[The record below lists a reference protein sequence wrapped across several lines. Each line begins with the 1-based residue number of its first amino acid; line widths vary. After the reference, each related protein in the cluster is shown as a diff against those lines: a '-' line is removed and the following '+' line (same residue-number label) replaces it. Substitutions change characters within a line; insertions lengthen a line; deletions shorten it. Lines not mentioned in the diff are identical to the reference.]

1 MLSNDSIKTS
11 INLITGLLVF
21 IKLFGYLKG
30 YITFIFLI
38 IWSLPF
44 IIFLYLANKLSIKS
58 YQSFSFIL
66 LIYFLNNNNDLSYI
80 LIGIS
85 ILTNLYLLFNLLMNK
100 SFRFKK
106 IPSFLL
112 LLFHITLS
120 LFFLFQ
126 LPILNNSYEPTYIL
140 FLLIIVW
147 TSDSAGYFFGIK
159 YGKRKLMKS
168 ISPKKTVEGFVASL
182 FFSMIISLIFG
193 YIINYKNLIE
203 IVVIGFFVSVFWL
216 TYLSQIGFLFYIEA
230 IGTFFGPLFGVMIAD
245 FYFIKKESLNN
256 KDIYSLEQN
265 GSYYYSGGWH
275 IKGVYA
281 LFLGFIFSVSTIWNN
296 NLMFLESYSWIIGA
310 IVSFVVYYLLA
321 KD

>member
-1 MLSNDSIKTS
+1 MTNFLNRSFIA
-11 INLITGLLVF
+11 LI
-21 IKLFGYLKG
+21 YSS
-30 YITFIFLI
+30 IFLVCLFYNSTTFSVLGVI
-38 IWSLPF
+38 ITILVIREFSR
-44 IIFLYLANKLSIKS
+44 ICNLSIIKS
-58 YQSFSFIL
+58 LIGIVTYII
-66 LIYFLNNNNDLSYI
+66 LIYFLNNNNELSYI
-80 LIGIS
+80 LLAIS
-85 ILTNLYLLFNLLMNK
+85 ILTNIYLLFNLLMNK

-168 ISPKKTVEGFVASL
+168 ISPKKTVEGLVASL

-203 IVVIGFFVSVFWL
+203 IVVIGFFVSVFGSAGDL
-216 TYLSQIGFLFYIEA
+216 IESKFKRQSGMKDSGNLLKSHGGIYDRLDSLIFTA
-230 IGTFFGPLFGVMIAD
+230 P
-245 FYFIKKESLNN
+245 FI
-256 KDIYSLEQN
+256 
-265 GSYYYSGGWH
+265 
-275 IKGVYA
+275 
-281 LFLGFIFSVSTIWNN
+281 
-296 NLMFLESYSWIIGA
+296 
-310 IVSFVVYYLLA
+310 YLLYFLNILNF
-321 KD
+321 

>member
-1 MLSNDSIKTS
+1 MTNFLNRSFVA
-11 INLITGLLVF
+11 LI
-21 IKLFGYLKG
+21 YSS
-30 YITFIFLI
+30 IFLVCLFYNSTTFSVLGVI
-38 IWSLPF
+38 ITILVIREFSR
-44 IIFLYLANKLSIKS
+44 ICNLSIIKS
-58 YQSFSFIL
+58 LIGIVTYFL
-66 LIYFLNNNNDLSYI
+66 LIYLINNNSNLSYI
-80 LIGIS
+80 LLGIS
-85 ILTNLYLLFNLLMNK
+85 ILTNIYLLFNLLMNK

-168 ISPKKTVEGFVASL
+168 ISPKKTVEGLVASL

-203 IVVIGFFVSVFWL
+203 IVVIGFFVSVFGSVGDL
-216 TYLSQIGFLFYIEA
+216 IESK
-230 IGTFFGPLFGVMIAD
+230 FKRQSGVKDSGNLLKSHGGIYDRLDSLIFTAP
-245 FYFIKKESLNN
+245 FI
-256 KDIYSLEQN
+256 
-265 GSYYYSGGWH
+265 
-275 IKGVYA
+275 
-281 LFLGFIFSVSTIWNN
+281 
-296 NLMFLESYSWIIGA
+296 
-310 IVSFVVYYLLA
+310 YLLYFLNILNF
-321 KD
+321 

>member
-1 MLSNDSIKTS
+1 MTNF
-11 INLITGLLVF
+11 INRSFIALI
-21 IKLFGYLKG
+21 YSS
-30 YITFIFLI
+30 IFLVCLFYNSTAFSVLGVVI
-38 IWSLPF
+38 TILVIREFSR
-44 IIFLYLANKLSIKS
+44 ICNLSIIKS
-58 YQSFSFIL
+58 LIGIVTYIL
-66 LIYFLNNNNDLSYI
+66 LIYFLNNNNELSYI
-80 LIGIS
+80 LLAIS
-85 ILTNLYLLFNLLMNK
+85 ILTNIYLLFNLLMNK

-168 ISPKKTVEGFVASL
+168 ISPKKTVEGLVASL

-203 IVVIGFFVSVFWL
+203 IVVIGFFVSVFGSAGDL
-216 TYLSQIGFLFYIEA
+216 IESKFKRQSGMKDSGNLLKSHGGIYDRLDSLIFTA
-230 IGTFFGPLFGVMIAD
+230 P
-245 FYFIKKESLNN
+245 FI
-256 KDIYSLEQN
+256 
-265 GSYYYSGGWH
+265 
-275 IKGVYA
+275 
-281 LFLGFIFSVSTIWNN
+281 
-296 NLMFLESYSWIIGA
+296 
-310 IVSFVVYYLLA
+310 YLLYFLNILNF
-321 KD
+321 

>member
-1 MLSNDSIKTS
+1 MTNFLNRSFIA
-11 INLITGLLVF
+11 LI
-21 IKLFGYLKG
+21 YSS
-30 YITFIFLI
+30 IFLVCLFYNSTAFSALGVI
-38 IWSLPF
+38 ITILVIREFSR
-44 IIFLYLANKLSIKS
+44 ICNLSIIKS
-58 YQSFSFIL
+58 LIGIVTYIL

-80 LIGIS
+80 LLGIS
-85 ILTNLYLLFNLLMNK
+85 ILTNIYLLFNLLMNK

-168 ISPKKTVEGFVASL
+168 ISPKKTVEGLVASL

-203 IVVIGFFVSVFWL
+203 IVVIGFFVSVFGSAGDL
-216 TYLSQIGFLFYIEA
+216 IESKFKRQSGMKDSGNLLKSHGGIYDRLDSLIFTA
-230 IGTFFGPLFGVMIAD
+230 P
-245 FYFIKKESLNN
+245 FI
-256 KDIYSLEQN
+256 
-265 GSYYYSGGWH
+265 
-275 IKGVYA
+275 
-281 LFLGFIFSVSTIWNN
+281 
-296 NLMFLESYSWIIGA
+296 
-310 IVSFVVYYLLA
+310 YLLYFLNILNF
-321 KD
+321 

>member
-1 MLSNDSIKTS
+1 MTNF
-11 INLITGLLVF
+11 INRSFIALI
-21 IKLFGYLKG
+21 YSS
-30 YITFIFLI
+30 IFLVCLFYNSTAFSVLGVI
-38 IWSLPF
+38 ITILVIREFSR
-44 IIFLYLANKLSIKS
+44 ICNLSIIKS
-58 YQSFSFIL
+58 LIGIVTYIL

-80 LIGIS
+80 LLGIS
-85 ILTNLYLLFNLLMNK
+85 ILTNIYLLFNLLMNK

-168 ISPKKTVEGFVASL
+168 ISPKKTVEGLVASL

-203 IVVIGFFVSVFWL
+203 IVVIGFFVSVFGSAGDL
-216 TYLSQIGFLFYIEA
+216 IESKFKRQSGMKDSGNLLKSHGGIYDRLDSLIFTA
-230 IGTFFGPLFGVMIAD
+230 P
-245 FYFIKKESLNN
+245 FI
-256 KDIYSLEQN
+256 
-265 GSYYYSGGWH
+265 
-275 IKGVYA
+275 
-281 LFLGFIFSVSTIWNN
+281 
-296 NLMFLESYSWIIGA
+296 
-310 IVSFVVYYLLA
+310 YLLYFLNILNF
-321 KD
+321 

>member
-1 MLSNDSIKTS
+1 MTNFLNRSFIA
-11 INLITGLLVF
+11 LI
-21 IKLFGYLKG
+21 YSS
-30 YITFIFLI
+30 IFLVCLFYNSTAFSALGVI
-38 IWSLPF
+38 ITILVIREFSR
-44 IIFLYLANKLSIKS
+44 ICNLSIIKS
-58 YQSFSFIL
+58 LIGIVTYIL
-66 LIYFLNNNNDLSYI
+66 LIYILNNNNDLIYI
-80 LIGIS
+80 LLGIS
-85 ILTNLYLLFNLLMNK
+85 ILTNIYLLFNLLMNK

-203 IVVIGFFVSVFWL
+203 IVVIGFFVSVFGSAGDL
-216 TYLSQIGFLFYIEA
+216 IESKFKRQSGMKDSGNLLKSHGGIYDRLDSLIFTA
-230 IGTFFGPLFGVMIAD
+230 P
-245 FYFIKKESLNN
+245 FI
-256 KDIYSLEQN
+256 
-265 GSYYYSGGWH
+265 
-275 IKGVYA
+275 
-281 LFLGFIFSVSTIWNN
+281 
-296 NLMFLESYSWIIGA
+296 
-310 IVSFVVYYLLA
+310 YLLYFLNILNF
-321 KD
+321 

>member
-1 MLSNDSIKTS
+1 MTNF
-11 INLITGLLVF
+11 INRSFIALI
-21 IKLFGYLKG
+21 YSS
-30 YITFIFLI
+30 IFLVCLFYNSTAFSALGVI
-38 IWSLPF
+38 ITILVIREFSR
-44 IIFLYLANKLSIKS
+44 ICNLSIIKS
-58 YQSFSFIL
+58 LIGIVTYIL
-66 LIYFLNNNNDLSYI
+66 LIYFLNNNNELSYI
-80 LIGIS
+80 LLLAIS
-85 ILTNLYLLFNLLMNK
+85 ILTNIYLLFNLLMNK

-168 ISPKKTVEGFVASL
+168 ISPKKTVEGLVASL

-203 IVVIGFFVSVFWL
+203 IVVIGFFVSVFGSAGDL
-216 TYLSQIGFLFYIEA
+216 IESKFKRQSGMKDSGNLLKSHGGIYDRLDSLIFTA
-230 IGTFFGPLFGVMIAD
+230 P
-245 FYFIKKESLNN
+245 FI
-256 KDIYSLEQN
+256 
-265 GSYYYSGGWH
+265 
-275 IKGVYA
+275 
-281 LFLGFIFSVSTIWNN
+281 
-296 NLMFLESYSWIIGA
+296 
-310 IVSFVVYYLLA
+310 YLLYFLNILNF
-321 KD
+321 

>member
-1 MLSNDSIKTS
+1 MTNFLNRSFIA
-11 INLITGLLVF
+11 LI
-21 IKLFGYLKG
+21 YSS
-30 YITFIFLI
+30 IFLVCLFYNSTTFSVLGVI
-38 IWSLPF
+38 ITILVIREFSR
-44 IIFLYLANKLSIKS
+44 ICNLSIIKS
-58 YQSFSFIL
+58 LIGIVTYIL
-66 LIYFLNNNNDLSYI
+66 LIYFLNNNNELSYI
-80 LIGIS
+80 LLAIS
-85 ILTNLYLLFNLLMNK
+85 ILTNIYLLFNLLMNK

-168 ISPKKTVEGFVASL
+168 ISPKKTVEGLVASL

-203 IVVIGFFVSVFWL
+203 IVVIGFFVSVFGSAGDL
-216 TYLSQIGFLFYIEA
+216 IESKFKRQSGMKDSGNLLKSHGGIYDRLDSLIFTA
-230 IGTFFGPLFGVMIAD
+230 P
-245 FYFIKKESLNN
+245 FI
-256 KDIYSLEQN
+256 
-265 GSYYYSGGWH
+265 
-275 IKGVYA
+275 
-281 LFLGFIFSVSTIWNN
+281 
-296 NLMFLESYSWIIGA
+296 
-310 IVSFVVYYLLA
+310 YLLYFLNILNF
-321 KD
+321 